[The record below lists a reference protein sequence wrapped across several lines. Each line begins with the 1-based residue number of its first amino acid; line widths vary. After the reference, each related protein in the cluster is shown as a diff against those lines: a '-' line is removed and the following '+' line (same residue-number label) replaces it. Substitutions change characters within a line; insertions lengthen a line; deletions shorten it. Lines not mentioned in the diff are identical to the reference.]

1 MGGLTPSLKFFFI
14 FLKKTLDKLR
24 SGCYTIIRKRKEVLQ
39 MKIIDK
45 LFDKVMNSEAKILN
59 PSEKTIT
66 VMARIGLA
74 LIPTSWI
81 IVVVAL
87 LTM

>member
-1 MGGLTPSLKFFFI
+1 
-14 FLKKTLDKLR
+14 
-24 SGCYTIIRKRKEVLQ
+24 